1 VVRVTFVKLVTGGVE
16 ILATRDVAEVIVTGS
31 TEILVTRD
39 VAEVRVTGGTE
50 ILVTEGV
57 EKPNLSFSKK
67 RTFVSVPKPIPN
79 A

>member
-1 VVRVTFVKLVTGGVE
+1 VVRVKLVTRGVE
-16 ILATRDVAEVIVTGS
+16 ILVTRDVAEARVTRG
-31 TEILVTRD
+31 TEILVTMD

-67 RTFVSVPKPIPN
+67 RRFVSVPKPIPN